1 MSGTRMTVGQLTEIM
16 EKAWEALQEMQ
27 IVYQENDDHLNGVR
41 MEVFYEWHS
50 RLERLYEFAR
60 DTEIS

>member
-16 EKAWEALQEMQ
+16 EKAWEALQEMRIISQ
-27 IVYQENDDHLNGVR
+27 GSDDLNGVR
-41 MEVFYEWHS
+41 METFFEWYS
-50 RLERLYEFAR
+50 RLERLYEFTR

>member
-1 MSGTRMTVGQLTEIM
+1 MSGTRMTVGQMTEIM
-16 EKAWEALQEMQ
+16 EKAWEALQEMR
-27 IVYQENDDHLNGVR
+27 IVSQGSDDLNGVR
-41 MEVFYEWHS
+41 METFFEWYS